1 MRQVAGERFRLLPVL
16 LDQLL
21 IPPLRASVSD
31 EHPEPGQP
39 AAGLFDHAIDVAEYL
54 VAFGVVTLQMSLR
67 SFASMKME

>member
-1 MRQVAGERFRLLPVL
+1 MRQVAGERFRLLPVF

-21 IPPLRASVSD
+21 IPPLRASVFD
-31 EHPEPGQP
+31 EHPEPGRP
-39 AAGLFDHAIDVAEYL
+39 AAGLLDRAIDVAEYL